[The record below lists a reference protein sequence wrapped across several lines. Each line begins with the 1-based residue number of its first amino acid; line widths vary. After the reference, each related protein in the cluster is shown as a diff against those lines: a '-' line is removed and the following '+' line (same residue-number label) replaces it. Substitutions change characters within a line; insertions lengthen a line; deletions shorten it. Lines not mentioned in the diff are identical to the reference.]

1 MLCIKIYELV
11 KINIGDIMDYL
22 TISLKTIFFYFF
34 VVFLYRLMGKREVG
48 QLGVIDLIV
57 SILIAELVAISIDK
71 VNDSIFIAVIP
82 IVLLTIFQIVM
93 AYLSLKNNKIRNFF
107 DGKPSVIINKGK
119 INFKEMVKQKY
130 NLDDLLTQLRDKDYR
145 SIDEVEYAVL
155 ENNGK
160 LSVFEK
166 EKDKKGDFPL
176 PLILDGVINS
186 DTLKF
191 IKKDEEWLLKN
202 INTELYNIFY
212 AFYQNNKI
220 YIIKQNELE

>member
-1 MLCIKIYELV
+1 
-11 KINIGDIMDYL
+11 
-22 TISLKTIFFYFF
+22 
-34 VVFLYRLMGKREVG
+34 
-48 QLGVIDLIV
+48 
-57 SILIAELVAISIDK
+57 
-71 VNDSIFIAVIP
+71 
-82 IVLLTIFQIVM
+82 
-93 AYLSLKNNKIRNFF
+93 
-107 DGKPSVIINKGK
+107 
-119 INFKEMVKQKY
+119 MVKQKY

-202 INTELYNIFY
+202 INTELYRIKY
-212 AFYQNNKI
+212 AI
-220 YIIKQNELE
+220 SIE

>member
-1 MLCIKIYELV
+1 
-11 KINIGDIMDYL
+11 MDYL
-22 TISLKTIFFYFF
+22 IVSLKTAFFYFF

-57 SILIAELVAISIDK
+57 SILIAELVAISIDN
-71 VNDSIFIAVIP
+71 VDDPVFLAIIPISLLVIFQLLMAVI
-82 IVLLTIFQIVM
+82 
-93 AYLSLKNNKIRNFF
+93 SLKNGKIRNFF

-119 INFKEMVKQKY
+119 LNFKEMVKQRY
-130 NLDDLLTQLRDKDYR
+130 NLDDLLTQLRDKDYK

-155 ENNGK
+155 ESNGK

-176 PLILDGVINS
+176 PLILDGEINY
-186 DTLKF
+186 DTLNF
-191 IKKDEEWLLKN
+191 IKKNEKWLLEN

-212 AFYQNNKI
+212 AFYQNNKV
-220 YIIKQNELE
+220 YIIKHNELE